1 MFALRY
7 QQDRV
12 REIRAGL
19 EAPQPQS
26 PRVVAGVAI
35 LAAALVASGRADAA
49 RPIVD
54 KVLEGGEL
62 QLPRDNLWLG
72 AVALISGTVA
82 EIGTADQRGL
92 LRRELA
98 PFAERWCIF
107 GAGGAAF
114 GTGHHWLGRLARSD
128 GDRAAATQHF
138 EAAAALSASAD
149 AEYWCDVAH
158 DDLKTVVELA

>member
-26 PRVVAGVAI
+26 PRVVAGVAV
-35 LAAALVASGRADAA
+35 LAAALVACGRAEAA
-49 RPIVD
+49 RPIID
-54 KVLEGGEL
+54 KVLDGGEL
-62 QLPRDNLWLG
+62 QLPHDNLWLG

-82 EIGTADQRGL
+82 EIGTDEQRSL

-114 GTGHHWLGRLARSD
+114 GTGHHWLGRLARAD
-128 GDRAAATQHF
+128 GDDAAATRHF
-138 EAAAALSASAD
+138 DAAAVLSASVDAD
-149 AEYWCDVAH
+149 YWAGVAR
-158 DDLKTVVELA
+158 DDLAKVVELA